1 MPKDRPRVFDGGAD
15 VEVVALRVV
24 RRDEVEAAVV
34 GVKDAKWG
42 ERPLA
47 FVVRDAEAG
56 DDLNDMQ
63 IKAHLRTLADTG
75 VISKFGIPDRIL
87 FVKTLPKTSVG
98 KVDKK
103 ALREKYGK
111 F

>member
-1 MPKDRPRVFDGGAD
+1 VS
-15 VEVVALRVV
+15 
-24 RRDEVEAAVV
+24 EAAVI
-34 GVKDAKWG
+34 GVKDDKWG

-47 FVVRDAEAG
+47 LIIRDTQTG
-56 DDLNDMQ
+56 DDLSDAQ
-63 IKAHLRTLADTG
+63 IKAHLGAFADAG
-75 VISKFGIPDRIL
+75 VISKYGIPDRIL
-87 FVKTLPKTSVG
+87 FVKTLAKTSVG